1 MTHRAPVRNPSG
13 RTGKA
18 ELPSASGPPKEQ
30 DRKVPAHMI
39 TACSRR
45 RDWSDEAA
53 SSHPLGRKQG
63 SRGFTLIEL
72 LIVVA
77 MIGTLIAIGIPVY
90 RNALDKAKLTKAI
103 ADIHTFNKEI
113 FAYQLFNSGPPDT
126 LAAIGRANWR
136 DPYGNPYEYLSYALA
151 KKSKKWGGTKAGTE
165 KPRKDKFLKPLNS
178 SYDLYSKGKD
188 GLSKESLNAKESWD
202 DIVRAVDG
210 GFVGLASE
218 F

>member
-1 MTHRAPVRNPSG
+1 MTPF
-13 RTGKA
+13 
-18 ELPSASGPPKEQ
+18 
-30 DRKVPAHMI
+30 
-39 TACSRR
+39 CS
-45 RDWSDEAA
+45 
-53 SSHPLGRKQG
+53 LGRKG
-63 SRGFTLIEL
+63 CDRGFTIIEL
-72 LIVVA
+72 LIVVL
-77 MIGTLIAIGIPVY
+77 MIGTLSAIGVPLY
-90 RNALDKAKLTKAI
+90 RTALDKAKLTKAVG
-103 ADIHTFNKEI
+103 DIRIFEKEI
-113 FAYQLFNSGPPDT
+113 VVYQLFNSGPPDT

-178 SYDLYSKGKD
+178 DYDLYSKGKD
-188 GLSKESLNAKESWD
+188 GLSDESLTAKESWD